1 MSHIF
6 MSGFD
11 DTTEQAE
18 KKEREK
24 KEKEK
29 EEKKQLLARI
39 SKNSNLV
46 CEYLSKFEL
55 LSEDS

>member
-1 MSHIF
+1 